1 MPDAGTRDA
10 GAVDSGPITAPP
22 DGGRG
27 DGGTP
32 NPDGGSADGGNV
44 DAGSPDGGPGTD
56 GGVLSCRPTPEPPVA
71 SCDALMPTQP
81 LDPPR
86 RFLGPAPLSSPDD
99 PVCLTGAFSG
109 DKNGLLGVMRTLAE
123 DQNRRVSELEL
134 ELLSPDGTLLR
145 SPPEDTNAF
154 FLTVPLPED
163 RESSVSM
170 ETPRGPWSGWMGRER
185 PPSWRWGWRAPRRRC
200 PVEGPWWPRAAR
212 YTLDGRVLTA
222 PLRITRRDD
231 AGTTLWSTPIPA
243 SIVPDPIDAQ
253 VYPNGNDHVFAV
265 VALDAFQVR
274 IVWLD
279 EQGEIANSG
288 DTQGIFSSRAAAG
301 PSLELPDHALAFSIS
316 PAHSAQGWVVVHDL
330 DPALDVPPCW
340 LNQRRETRV
349 LPIRGS
355 RGYAVFHGSTFL
367 GDEPRQ
373 GLEIVHLE
381 RRVVRMGRCDLRRP
395 DAGSLRPVLRDGRDG
410 WNAVPERR
418 QPAISRGVSHRVL
431 AGPSPLTPGRA
442 RAVTSPRN
450 RMRRRRQDEPAA

>member
-22 DGGRG
+22 DGGPG

-32 NPDGGSADGGNV
+32 NPDGGSADGGSL
-44 DAGSPDGGPGTD
+44 DAGSPDGGTSPD
-56 GGVLSCRPTPEPPVA
+56 GGVLTCRPSPEPPVA
-71 SCDALMPTQP
+71 SCDELMPTQP

-86 RFLGPAPLSSPDD
+86 RFLGPTRSSPDD

-154 FLTVPLPED
+154 FLTVPLPEGAGVIRFD
-163 RESSVSM
+163 GDAQGTLVRMDGTGATSELAVGMARSTAAMPGGGTVV
-170 ETPRGPWSGWMGRER
+170 
-185 PPSWRWGWRAPRRRC
+185 A
-200 PVEGPWWPRAAR
+200 EGGTL

-231 AGTTLWSTPIPA
+231 AGTTLWSTPIPT

-279 EQGEIANSG
+279 EQGKIVNSG

-340 LNQRRETRV
+340 LDQRRETRV
-349 LPIRGS
+349 LPIRGG

-367 GDEPRQ
+367 GNEPRQ
-373 GLEIVHLE
+373 GLEIVTSNGE
-381 RRVVRMGRCDLRRP
+381 SCGWVDATCGDPTPEACDLSS
-395 DAGSLRPVLRDGRDG
+395 AMVGMDGTLFL
-410 WNAVPERR
+410 N
-418 QPAISRGVSHRVL
+418 GVSQR
-431 AGPSPLTPGRA
+431 SPEECLIE
-442 RAVTSPRN
+442 SW
-450 RMRRRRQDEPAA
+450 PALLR